1 MSISGCVGSAWILR
15 LASFLSKR
23 VTTNPAW
30 LKAKEKYS
38 RQTSNRYEIYTED
51 IGPVG
56 LKNIQILLDRRK
68 AQLPG
73 STLYVGLKGRDRGT
87 AEASLKIEIVTNDE
101 ETVLELAAEIR
112 AYNGQSWVGVYVTTG
127 NFIEIVG
134 PKKHILEI
142 RDDATLDDLRDGS
155 VDQKEHEVSD
165 LEPPGVAVAR

>member
-1 MSISGCVGSAWILR
+1 M
-15 LASFLSKR
+15 
-23 VTTNPAW
+23 
-30 LKAKEKYS
+30 
-38 RQTSNRYEIYTED
+38 
-51 IGPVG
+51 
-56 LKNIQILLDRRK
+56 
-68 AQLPG
+68 
-73 STLYVGLKGRDRGT
+73 
-87 AEASLKIEIVTNDE
+87 
-101 ETVLELAAEIR
+101 ELAAEIR